1 MDSFKKRVKDIM
13 QNKGLKQSDLAK
25 MTGIAEATISR
36 YCNGRRTPN
45 IKALVKIAKIL
56 NVSTDYLLGIKDDNG
71 KGGRAKVRNKD
82 RCLLEMDVI
91 KAIDKHTREDGTLD
105 DDISCIL
112 EEVESVDAKYT
123 NIPSK
128 WIPITEQTPED
139 ESYILVSFE
148 NDTGLDIARYE
159 EDDEGGS
166 FYPGDDDEPYS
177 KYGIYVNAWMPLP
190 EPYRE
195 VTDED

>member
-1 MDSFKKRVKDIM
+1 M
-13 QNKGLKQSDLAK
+13 
-25 MTGIAEATISR
+25 
-36 YCNGRRTPN
+36 
-45 IKALVKIAKIL
+45 
-56 NVSTDYLLGIKDDNG
+56 
-71 KGGRAKVRNKD
+71 RNKD

-123 NIPSK
+123 NVPGK
-128 WIPITEQTPED
+128 WIPITERTPED

-148 NDTGLDIARYE
+148 NATMVDIARYE
-159 EDDEGGS
+159 EDDEGGT

-177 KYGIYVNAWMPLP
+177 KYGIFVNVWMPLP
-190 EPYRE
+190 ELYKSEEEKQNEADRRRHAE
-195 VTDED
+195 KLYDV

>member
-1 MDSFKKRVKDIM
+1 M
-13 QNKGLKQSDLAK
+13 
-25 MTGIAEATISR
+25 
-36 YCNGRRTPN
+36 
-45 IKALVKIAKIL
+45 
-56 NVSTDYLLGIKDDNG
+56 
-71 KGGRAKVRNKD
+71 RNKD

-112 EEVESVDAKYT
+112 EEVESVDAKDT
-123 NIPSK
+123 NVPSK
-128 WIPITEQTPED
+128 WIPITEEAPED
-139 ESYILVSFE
+139 ESYVLVSFE
-148 NDTGLDIARYE
+148 NATMVDIARYE

-166 FYPGDDDEPYS
+166 FYPGDDEDPYS

-195 VTDED
+195 VTDEDNLESRR